1 MFLYNEVVLIW
12 YSTSYENNQKLTT
25 HQDVTYIQSE
35 NELLQRVDISAPVNR
50 SIMYT
55 YKNEKD
61 LESIQYGT
69 NTIEYVTDENG
80 QTTQTTLNGANTANF
95 IWNKNNLLESTIF
108 RNGAAIL
115 NEYSFNQLQSE
126 TLKTNSETTW
136 QTNKYEYDKISKLPK
151 YQTMMVQSL
160 TRTMF

>member
-80 QTTQTTLNGANTANF
+80 QTTVTAKIKLTVF
-95 IWNKNNLLESTIF
+95 
-108 RNGAAIL
+108 AH
-115 NEYSFNQLQSE
+115 FN
-126 TLKTNSETTW
+126 
-136 QTNKYEYDKISKLPK
+136 
-151 YQTMMVQSL
+151 
-160 TRTMF
+160 